1 MFYLKHKYTEH
12 KLKTWLKFVT
22 SPGLHNR
29 LISRD
34 LTVRKYGTST
44 LPPCKQC
51 LDVVHVMVARSV
63 VERQSLTG
71 EFSLACSTSWWVTI
85 YMCRH
90 KPSALGQLKANSA
103 FHHHGS
109 IMSSKLQSDG
119 CYYYSQWGRRLVNA
133 YEVNEGMVCLQRKNC
148 VIHTWALH
156 RGDSFSQWGASCM
169 VTTLYFM
176 TYRLPIYFTIVSRVS
191 WLARWQRVS

>member
-1 MFYLKHKYTEH
+1 MRKGTAVDRTYLVVLQANSYGRFWRVRTAPLVYEEENRSFSIQLLFIVYFILFYLKHKYTEH

-71 EFSLACSTSWWVTI
+71 EFSLACSTS
-85 YMCRH
+85 
-90 KPSALGQLKANSA
+90 
-103 FHHHGS
+103 
-109 IMSSKLQSDG
+109 
-119 CYYYSQWGRRLVNA
+119 
-133 YEVNEGMVCLQRKNC
+133 
-148 VIHTWALH
+148 
-156 RGDSFSQWGASCM
+156 
-169 VTTLYFM
+169 
-176 TYRLPIYFTIVSRVS
+176 
-191 WLARWQRVS
+191 